1 MKFPNLLRGVLQ
13 IARRFPSVFSFTVA
27 SPTDEV
33 FESTTEEFG
42 ISYMVDFILFFAI
55 DCYWIRGR
63 WRQAI
68 YVVPFVRAEAIHMEN
83 IMDLEGWRERQS
95 VVHVTDC
102 YVTVGTLSRLG
113 IVSPI
118 GNVALR
124 VLVLGF

>member
-1 MKFPNLLRGVLQ
+1 
-13 IARRFPSVFSFTVA
+13 
-27 SPTDEV
+27 
-33 FESTTEEFG
+33 
-42 ISYMVDFILFFAI
+42 
-55 DCYWIRGR
+55 
-63 WRQAI
+63 
-68 YVVPFVRAEAIHMEN
+68 MED